1 MPGTQWRV
9 KEPEVE
15 PSEQAVIQVSQ
26 SREEFEGKEDSSDV
40 HRRIRDRCRQGA
52 VEVDHMTTHATPE
65 LERPGSLVP
74 RSSCFQRQLSGAATG
89 FQRQVSG
96 ATTGFQRQ
104 VSGFRDDLRPRS
116 APSLRRKVN
125 RDKNPFIEY
134 DAREKRLNQERKWLQ
149 EASGFMEQRRDE
161 LRLGA
166 LMNQLNIRSDGDD
179 RLYEI
184 SVRLEVHLEM
194 LNRTFYGPH
203 SVAMKARQRARAGK
217 MEPPKVEPPKEVQVH
232 GRRTP
237 KEHAHLVKR
246 LAQDLKSSVDEETQR
261 RFVKETVRTWEDEK
275 KLTALL
281 LGFRFSEAVHPQAT

>member
-1 MPGTQWRV
+1 M
-9 KEPEVE
+9 E

>member
-9 KEPEVE
+9 KDPELE
-15 PSEQAVIQVSQ
+15 PSEQAVIHVSQ

-52 VEVDHMTTHATPE
+52 VEVDLMTSIAAAPE
-65 LERPGSLVP
+65 LDRPGSLVP
-74 RSSCFQRQLSGAATG
+74 RSSFGFQRQISGAVTG

-96 ATTGFQRQ
+96 PATSQCGFQRQ

-161 LRLGA
+161 LRFGA

-179 RLYEI
+179 RLYE
-184 SVRLEVHLEM
+184 
-194 LNRTFYGPH
+194 NRTFYGPH

-217 MEPPKVEPPKEVQVH
+217 TEPPRVEPPKEVIQVH

-246 LAQDLKSSVDEETQR
+246 LAQDLKSSVSEETQR
-261 RFVKETVRTWEDEK
+261 RFVKETVRTNPWEDL
-275 KLTALL
+275 KLESTTATLL
-281 LGFRFSEAVHPQAT
+281 LGFRFSEAT

>member
-1 MPGTQWRV
+1 M
-9 KEPEVE
+9 
-15 PSEQAVIQVSQ
+15 
-26 SREEFEGKEDSSDV
+26 
-40 HRRIRDRCRQGA
+40 
-52 VEVDHMTTHATPE
+52 
-65 LERPGSLVP
+65 
-74 RSSCFQRQLSGAATG
+74 
-89 FQRQVSG
+89 
-96 ATTGFQRQ
+96 
-104 VSGFRDDLRPRS
+104 
-116 APSLRRKVN
+116 N

-179 RLYEI
+179 RLYE
-184 SVRLEVHLEM
+184 
-194 LNRTFYGPH
+194 NRTFYGPH
-203 SVAMKARQRARAGK
+203 SVAMKARQRARGIATA
-217 MEPPKVEPPKEVQVH
+217 PPKVEPPKEVQVH

-246 LAQDLKSSVDEETQR
+246 LAQDLKSSVSEDTQR

-281 LGFRFSEAVHPQAT
+281 LGFRFEAT